1 MESHTVAGV
10 PSRNL
15 RSRELQRLVRT
26 EWEQQ
31 RYFPLQLATEL
42 SRQFATHGL
51 QFFKVNKTFTHVSVA
66 RPQFLDLETTPVSE
80 NIKRIIAHINAHPK
94 CSRRQLIETLAP
106 SPPQPAVIEIKPET
120 EAPGSACRLQAAGAE
135 GPPEGGT
142 PNVPAATAEPTP
154 EQNAII
160 ADLHW
165 LVHQGHVIE
174 FADGRLETAKKP
186 APRPPK
192 PEKKP
197 AEEKP
202 VAEGEAALSTT
213 EPVSPG
219 GSCRCDRR
227 AEIQAPAETPA
238 PAAESVAE
246 RAPATL
252 PPMKRPRRRLSR
264 RRDDCTGAVE
274 LYETCSVFHAQIEA
288 RLNVAPSYKFLAS
301 FNSTALLTLP
311 MPFSKLGLAPAVLE
325 GVRAAGYITPTPI
338 QLRAIPLVLAGR
350 DVIGSAQTGTG
361 KTAAFALP
369 ILSKLGQ
376 HAPGPRA
383 LILEPT
389 RELAAQVETA
399 FHDYARFTNLKTTVV
414 FGGVGYGRQNDELR
428 AGTDIVVA
436 TPGRL
441 LDHLERGTVRLDK
454 VQFLVLD
461 EADRML
467 DMGFLPDVRRIVE
480 RCPRQRHTSLFSA
493 TIPPQ
498 IETLIQWAMKNPE
511 TIEIGARRT
520 PAETV
525 KHVIYPVADS
535 QKSDLLLELLKRV
548 NYNSV
553 LVFCRTK
560 HGADRIA
567 GLLKRNNHAVAVL
580 HSNRTQRER
589 EQALKGFRD
598 GRFEV
603 LVATDIAARGLD
615 IADVSHVIN
624 YDVPQHPEDYIH
636 RIGRTGRAEHSGDA
650 FTIMTAEDASH
661 VFAIERFI
669 SQKIPR
675 VKLENFDYK
684 YTMLFEEGKARPAQ
698 RRFPRQSPRRAR
710 PRRLPLR
717 HGQTEKVT
725 TGTELALRC

>member
-1 MESHTVAGV
+1 MLSLICGTV
-10 PSRNL
+10 SFHL
-15 RSRELQRLVRT
+15 C
-26 EWEQQ
+26 
-31 RYFPLQLATEL
+31 L
-42 SRQFATHGL
+42 S
-51 QFFKVNKTFTHVSVA
+51 
-66 RPQFLDLETTPVSE
+66 
-80 NIKRIIAHINAHPK
+80 
-94 CSRRQLIETLAP
+94 
-106 SPPQPAVIEIKPET
+106 
-120 EAPGSACRLQAAGAE
+120 
-135 GPPEGGT
+135 
-142 PNVPAATAEPTP
+142 
-154 EQNAII
+154 
-160 ADLHW
+160 
-165 LVHQGHVIE
+165 
-174 FADGRLETAKKP
+174 
-186 APRPPK
+186 
-192 PEKKP
+192 
-197 AEEKP
+197 
-202 VAEGEAALSTT
+202 
-213 EPVSPG
+213 
-219 GSCRCDRR
+219 
-227 AEIQAPAETPA
+227 
-238 PAAESVAE
+238 
-246 RAPATL
+246 
-252 PPMKRPRRRLSR
+252 
-264 RRDDCTGAVE
+264 
-274 LYETCSVFHAQIEA
+274 
-288 RLNVAPSYKFLAS
+288 
-301 FNSTALLTLP
+301 
-311 MPFSKLGLAPAVLE
+311 SKLGLSPAVLE

-338 QLRAIPLVLAGR
+338 QLRGIPLVLAGR
-350 DVIGSAQTGTG
+350 DIIGSAQTGTG

-369 ILSKLGQ
+369 ILTKLDR

-399 FHDYARFTNLKTTVV
+399 IRDFARFTNLKVTVV
-414 FGGVGYGRQNDELR
+414 YGGVGYGRQLDDLR
-428 AGTDIVVA
+428 AGTDVLAA

-498 IETLIQWAMKNPE
+498 IETLIQWAMQNPE

-525 KHVIYPVADS
+525 KHVIYPVSDS

-553 LVFCRTK
+553 LIFCRTK

-589 EQALKGFRD
+589 EQALQGFRS

-636 RIGRTGRAEHSGDA
+636 RIGRTGRAEAHGDA
-650 FTIMTAEDASH
+650 FTIMTAEDGSH

-675 VKLENFDYK
+675 VKLENFNYK
-684 YTMLFEEGKARPAQ
+684 YTMLFEEGKPGQPKGGYPGKARGVRVHGGYHFAPGG
-698 RRFPRQSPRRAR
+698 RRR
-710 PRRLPLR
+710 
-717 HGQTEKVT
+717 
-725 TGTELALRC
+725 

>member
-1 MESHTVAGV
+1 MA
-10 PSRNL
+10 
-15 RSRELQRLVRT
+15 
-26 EWEQQ
+26 
-31 RYFPLQLATEL
+31 
-42 SRQFATHGL
+42 
-51 QFFKVNKTFTHVSVA
+51 
-66 RPQFLDLETTPVSE
+66 
-80 NIKRIIAHINAHPK
+80 
-94 CSRRQLIETLAP
+94 
-106 SPPQPAVIEIKPET
+106 
-120 EAPGSACRLQAAGAE
+120 
-135 GPPEGGT
+135 
-142 PNVPAATAEPTP
+142 
-154 EQNAII
+154 
-160 ADLHW
+160 
-165 LVHQGHVIE
+165 
-174 FADGRLETAKKP
+174 
-186 APRPPK
+186 
-192 PEKKP
+192 
-197 AEEKP
+197 
-202 VAEGEAALSTT
+202 
-213 EPVSPG
+213 
-219 GSCRCDRR
+219 
-227 AEIQAPAETPA
+227 
-238 PAAESVAE
+238 
-246 RAPATL
+246 
-252 PPMKRPRRRLSR
+252 
-264 RRDDCTGAVE
+264 
-274 LYETCSVFHAQIEA
+274 
-288 RLNVAPSYKFLAS
+288 
-301 FNSTALLTLP
+301 
-311 MPFSKLGLAPAVLE
+311 FSKLGLSPATLE

-338 QLRAIPLVLAGR
+338 QLRGIPLILAGR
-350 DVIGSAQTGTG
+350 DIIGSAQTGTG

-369 ILSKLGQ
+369 ILTKLDR

-399 FHDYARFTNLKTTVV
+399 IRDFARFTNLKVTVV
-414 FGGVGYGRQNDELR
+414 YGGVGYGRQLDELR
-428 AGTDIVVA
+428 AGTDVLAA

-498 IETLIQWAMKNPE
+498 IETLIQWAMNKPE

-525 KHVIYPVADS
+525 KHVIYPVSDS

-553 LVFCRTK
+553 LIFCRTK
-560 HGADRIA
+560 HGADRVV

-580 HSNRTQRER
+580 HSNRTQKER

-636 RIGRTGRAEHSGDA
+636 RIGRTGRAEHTGDA
-650 FTIMTAEDASH
+650 FTIMTAEDGSH

-675 VKLENFDYK
+675 VKLENFNYK
-684 YTMLFEEGKARPAQ
+684 YTMLFEEAKAGQPQGGFPGKVRGGRVHGGYHFAPGG
-698 RRFPRQSPRRAR
+698 RRR
-710 PRRLPLR
+710 
-717 HGQTEKVT
+717 
-725 TGTELALRC
+725 